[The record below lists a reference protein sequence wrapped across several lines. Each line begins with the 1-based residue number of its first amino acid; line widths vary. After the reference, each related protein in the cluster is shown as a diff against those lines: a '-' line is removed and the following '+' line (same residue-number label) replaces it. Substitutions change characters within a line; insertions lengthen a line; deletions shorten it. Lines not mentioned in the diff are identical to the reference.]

1 MYPSIPLHSPL
12 EIKNKKMKGKI
23 GAYLLKEK
31 KHFYQNA
38 SRSGKTDLSSF
49 VIMG

>member
-12 EIKNKKMKGKI
+12 EIKNKKMKGKR

-31 KHFYQNA
+31 NHFYPNA
-38 SRSGKTDLSSF
+38 SRSGKTGLSNS